1 MKRILVI
8 LLSSV
13 LAYIIAIMSP
23 VDGNAALILF
33 GTINALLLLV
43 GSTILPGWYLP
54 EKLRYKG
61 SSRPEISNAVLED
74 RELRNSL
81 KQIMDNALDLNS
93 ALENIR
99 NGSME
104 SGKSAEEIALNVQ
117 DIVSQN
123 NEQLDIV
130 DEVAA
135 SSNSISETICKS
147 SEYADC
153 ANREAQNA
161 TRVSIEAG
169 NGVRKVVGTIQQ
181 IQEITGDMTE
191 KIKALS
197 EKSKQID
204 EIISVI
210 TGIASQTN
218 LLALNAAIEAARAGE
233 HGKGFA
239 VVADEVRKLAEQS
252 NNAASKVGD
261 IIREIQED
269 IDSSTKSFYRVSEC
283 VSDGVTVSRAAGDL
297 IEDIIG
303 VFRHT
308 AEQTQS
314 IHELLEHTVKT
325 SRAVLDSTEKN
336 LAMAKAT
343 VGTTQ
348 SIAAATEEQNASIEE
363 INSNI
368 ELITH
373 VSEEIKQHIAAAVMD
388 RLMYG
393 KALELRRRVESA
405 RGTVNSL
412 ADMEA
417 LAGELGVDEA
427 DYTDA
432 RGVVC
437 ASNAQSAIGLDL
449 YDVMMRQ
456 NSFDLKKHLFIDKKT
471 YSVSPLI
478 KSEQSGQLFKFL
490 MIAGLENQN
499 VYQVGLSYETLKKLL
514 NK

>member
-8 LLSSV
+8 LVSAV
-13 LAYIIAIMSP
+13 LAYIILILSG
-23 VDGNAALILF
+23 VDGNSALILF
-33 GTINALLLLV
+33 GIINALFLLI
-43 GSTILPGWYLP
+43 GSAILPGWYVP
-54 EKLRYKG
+54 GKLGNKG
-61 SSRPEISNAVLED
+61 SYRLENGNAVAED

-130 DEVAA
+130 NEVAA

-161 TRVSIEAG
+161 TKVSIEAG
-169 NGVRKVVGTIQQ
+169 NGIRKVVGTMQQ
-181 IQEITGDMTE
+181 IQDITGDMTE
-191 KIKALS
+191 KIKSLS
-197 EKSKQID
+197 VKSKQID

-252 NNAASKVGD
+252 NNAASKVGE

-269 IDSSTKSFYRVSEC
+269 IDSSTKSFYRVAEC

-303 VFRHT
+303 VFRNT
-308 AEQTQS
+308 AEQTES
-314 IHELLEHTVKT
+314 IHELLENTVKT
-325 SRAVLDSTEKN
+325 SSAVLGITEKN
-336 LAMAKAT
+336 QAMAKAIA
-343 VGTTQ
+343 GTTQ
-348 SIAAATEEQNASIEE
+348 SIAA
-363 INSNI
+363 
-368 ELITH
+368 
-373 VSEEIKQHIAAAVMD
+373 
-388 RLMYG
+388 
-393 KALELRRRVESA
+393 
-405 RGTVNSL
+405 
-412 ADMEA
+412 
-417 LAGELGVDEA
+417 
-427 DYTDA
+427 
-432 RGVVC
+432 
-437 ASNAQSAIGLDL
+437 
-449 YDVMMRQ
+449 
-456 NSFDLKKHLFIDKKT
+456 
-471 YSVSPLI
+471 
-478 KSEQSGQLFKFL
+478 
-490 MIAGLENQN
+490 
-499 VYQVGLSYETLKKLL
+499 
-514 NK
+514 